1 MLQMVKMQITSSVE
15 VYRCKIFRVT
25 EDDANDP
32 GGFHIKRS
40 IIRHPGS
47 AVVMPV
53 DNQGRV
59 LLVRQF
65 RLPANRYLWE
75 LPAGKI
81 DDGETA
87 FQAAQRELGEET
99 GLSAK
104 SWKELVSFYPT
115 PGYVEEKMT
124 IFLAADLTQ
133 GQAHNMEDERIDTR
147 WWKPEEIETG
157 IKSGEIQDGKT
168 LIGFLLWRTPLR

>member
-1 MLQMVKMQITSSVE
+1 MQITSSVE
-15 VYRCKIFRVT
+15 VYRCSIFHVT
-25 EDDANDP
+25 EEEATDP
-32 GGFHIKRS
+32 SGFHIKRS

-53 DNQGRV
+53 DDMHRV

-75 LPAGKI
+75 IPAGKI
-81 DDGETA
+81 DDGENA

-104 SWKELVSFYPT
+104 TWKEIVSFYPS
-115 PGYVEEKMT
+115 PGYVAEKMT
-124 IFLAADLTQ
+124 LYMATDLTQ
-133 GQAHNMEDERIDTR
+133 GQAHNMDDERIDTR
-147 WWKPEEIETG
+147 WFTPEEIDAAIAG
-157 IKSGEIQDGKT
+157 GEIQDAKT
-168 LIGFLLWRTPLR
+168 IIGFLLSGMKPAR

>member
-1 MLQMVKMQITSSVE
+1 MQIVSSIE
-15 VYRCKIFRVT
+15 KYRCKIFQVT
-25 EDDANDP
+25 EDEAHDP
-32 GGFHIKRS
+32 SGFHIKRS

-47 AVVMPV
+47 AVMMAV
-53 DNQGRV
+53 DDKGRI

-87 FQAAQRELGEET
+87 FEAAQRELEEET
-99 GLSAK
+99 GLGAK
-104 SWKELVSFYPT
+104 SWKEMLSFYPS

-124 IFLAADLTQ
+124 LFLAKDLTQ
-133 GQAHNMEDERIDTR
+133 GEAHNMEDERIDCR
-147 WWKPEEIETG
+147 WFTPEEIG
-157 IKSGEIQDGKT
+157 DWIQKGEIQDAKT
-168 LIGFLLWRTPLR
+168 IIGFLMLSR